1 MKLDAG
7 ALRALPILNTLAVVT
22 GRGRFRDLELN
33 SGSHRVQYGDGTL
46 EVQSFDLQSG
56 NDVHIRGRFTFGL
69 GQFGGMARLG
79 ISKDFAQRIPAEV
92 REKLFREESDG
103 LLWIDIPLE
112 GPAETLTKEPSNKLA
127 EVYQRAGR

>member
-1 MKLDAG
+1 M
-7 ALRALPILNTLAVVT
+7 
-22 GRGRFRDLELN
+22 
-33 SGSHRVQYGDGTL
+33 
-46 EVQSFDLQSG
+46 QSFHLQSG

-69 GQFGGMARLG
+69 GQFAGMARLG

-92 REKLFREESDG
+92 QEKLFREESDG